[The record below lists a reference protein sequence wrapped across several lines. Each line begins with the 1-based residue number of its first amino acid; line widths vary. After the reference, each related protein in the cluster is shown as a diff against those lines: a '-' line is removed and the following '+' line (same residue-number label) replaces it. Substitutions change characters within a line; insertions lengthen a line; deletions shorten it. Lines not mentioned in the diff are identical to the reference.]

1 MKEPN
6 PSMKDFLVIAS
17 MVMLVLAI
25 HQKSQLK
32 EEKKITK

>member
-1 MKEPN
+1 MKKPN
-6 PSMKDFLVIAS
+6 PSKNDFLVIAS

-25 HQKSQLK
+25 HQKGKLI